1 MQFSFLSD
9 LCIVHSPS
17 PPQPTYTWVFSLYK
31 NSLPQKKSSISTSF
45 IKFSR
50 WCHTFCVDCRRDWWP
65 PLKLSFAVSHE
76 IFFVNIP
83 GFLLYVPVPGIFF
96 CLFVFCHASFSL
108 STFAPLPFP
117 GVFSLF
123 PFPLKMSFPYSPPH
137 YHPPT
142 SPPTPS
148 PSPVRC
154 PEGPPLTCASGAVC
168 R

>member
-50 WCHTFCVDCRRDWWP
+50 WRHTFCVDCRRDWWS
-65 PLKLSFAVSHE
+65 PLKPSFAVSHE

-83 GFLLYVPVPGIFF
+83 GFLLYVPVPGFF
-96 CLFVFCHASFSL
+96 FFFFLSCFLLTLYFCTPPISRCFFFVLFSSEN
-108 STFAPLPFP
+108 
-117 GVFSLF
+117 G
-123 PFPLKMSFPYSPPH
+123 FPLLPTPLSPPNL
-137 YHPPT
+137 
-142 SPPTPS
+142 PS
-148 PSPVRC
+148 NP
-154 PEGPPLTCASGAVC
+154 
-168 R
+168 

>member
-17 PPQPTYTWVFSLYK
+17 PPQPTYTWFFSLYR

-76 IFFVNIP
+76 IFFVHIP
-83 GFLLYVPVPGIFF
+83 GFLLHVHGIF
-96 CLFVFCHASFSL
+96 LFVFVFLSCFLLTLYFCTPPISRVFFFVSFS
-108 STFAPLPFP
+108 SEN
-117 GVFSLF
+117 V
-123 PFPLKMSFPYSPPH
+123 FPLL
-137 YHPPT
+137 
-142 SPPTPS
+142 PTPLSS
-148 PSPVRC
+148 PNLPSRP
-154 PEGPPLTCASGAVC
+154 
-168 R
+168 